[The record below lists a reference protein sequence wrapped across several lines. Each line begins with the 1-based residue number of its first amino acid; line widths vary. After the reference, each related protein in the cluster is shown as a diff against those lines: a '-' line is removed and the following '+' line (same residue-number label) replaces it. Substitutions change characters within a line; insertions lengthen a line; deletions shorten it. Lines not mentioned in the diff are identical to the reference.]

1 MICLVPVPSSWAYDR
16 PLVVFEVEFGTKS
29 IANKILISFAE
40 WQVLHA
46 SHNEMDSLPETI
58 GDLSALTD
66 LRLDSNKLASIPIE
80 LGYLTSLTSVAL
92 HGNPLRSPPPE
103 IIARGER
110 ETVHYLHGFTMA
122 RKTFELDLTGLRLTE
137 FPEQVPMNQVVI
149 CCKC

>member
-1 MICLVPVPSSWAYDR
+1 
-16 PLVVFEVEFGTKS
+16 
-29 IANKILISFAE
+29 
-40 WQVLHA
+40 
-46 SHNEMDSLPETI
+46 MDSLPETI

-66 LRLDSNKLASIPIE
+66 LRLDSNQLASIPIE

-92 HGNPLRSPPPE
+92 NGNPLRSPPPE

-137 FPEQVPMNQVVI
+137 FPEQVLLNSQHVDSEVLIKGSQKLVVLRLSFYL
-149 CCKC
+149 